1 MTQLSNESPPALAML
16 TLRQEV
22 ALRFTTAIVAP
33 MAEKILNV
41 EDNEAVD
48 ASYRLL
54 AKEGFAMA
62 DAFLAVA
69 GELLPP
75 EHPL

>member
-1 MTQLSNESPPALAML
+1 MPARKPRTAL

-41 EDNEAVD
+41 EDNESVD
-48 ASYRLL
+48 ESYRLL
-54 AKEGFAMA
+54 AREGFAMA

-69 GELLPP
+69 DQLDKGQGLKL
-75 EHPL
+75 